1 MTQAIEELEKLVEDL
16 LHRIENGHTQSIGAI
31 HNVRMVQYGVEEVP
45 RYRECLHAILPRLRA
60 EVRERPVGAGRT
72 EAEVRE
78 RERAAARAAW
88 LEGGRRWSECSWNC
102 NDAKKEADQYV
113 AETFPC

>member
-78 RERAAARAAW
+78 RERAAYEQGFKDCERGMTLAI
-88 LEGGRRWSECSWNC
+88 ETERRYPN
-102 NDAKKEADQYV
+102 A
-113 AETFPC
+113 